1 MNGADIIAVIIL
13 IALAIA
19 VIVYLLH
26 WLYRRS
32 SKEIS
37 FVRTGMGG
45 EKVVLSGGAFVIP
58 IIHNVTMVGMR
69 TVCIEVRR
77 NGEKSLITKNRMR
90 VELVAEFYLRV
101 KPTEAAVSIA
111 AQSLGK
117 RTLEADSMREL
128 VQGRFVDALAIVAAS
143 MSMDE
148 MQEKRG
154 QYVKAVKNLAEE
166 HLSQT
171 GLELETVSLTGLDQ
185 APLEMFNPSNAFDA
199 EGLTQLTQQIE
210 QRKKDRNDIE
220 QETLIQIRD
229 KNLETEKLALEI
241 DRESEFARLK
251 QALEI
256 STQRN
261 QQRTAI
267 ARDRAEREREAEEVQ
282 IRAEEAIEL
291 VKISQHQVLEV
302 ERRLT
307 ETRLITEI
315 ESRRRD
321 QNEIERN
328 AAVEIEKLNLETE
341 KKLLELRKLQEF
353 SRIEQEQEIAIK
365 KAQQKA
371 EITSAEASRYR
382 EAELSQITAEQDVR
396 SAEIQQQKNIDVVR
410 IAAEEE
416 ARSHEIEKVKRIKL
430 NEYER
435 DLTLMKKSKDVYE
448 VKIIEEQAH
457 AEAIKAT
464 ESVVTSRDQEI
475 ADRKKK
481 IELIMA
487 SAVAESSAIKV
498 KTNADAETFV
508 AEQRTKAEDFA
519 TLAAKHRYEV
529 DAAGHQMLNQAENLR
544 SEASRESQVRMQ
556 LATNLEGIIRESVKP
571 IEGIDTIKIYEVNG
585 LPGIGHNQSRGGS
598 GAGDEAMPGGEGRGT
613 NFADSVVNSAL
624 RYRAQLPLVDNL
636 LEEIGMAPG
645 EITNIGNILNAGKRK
660 KSNDGTPDGDGN

>member
-328 AAVEIEKLNLETE
+328 AAVEIEKLNLDTE

-371 EITSAEASRYR
+371 EITSAEASRDR

-396 SAEIQQQKNIDVVR
+396 SAELQQQKKIDVVR

-498 KTNADAETFV
+498 KWMQPDIKCSIRPKISAV
-508 AEQRTKAEDFA
+508 KQ
-519 TLAAKHRYEV
+519 AAR
-529 DAAGHQMLNQAENLR
+529 AR
-544 SEASRESQVRMQ
+544 SECSLLLIWKVLSARASNR
-556 LATNLEGIIRESVKP
+556 
-571 IEGIDTIKIYEVNG
+571 
-585 LPGIGHNQSRGGS
+585 SR
-598 GAGDEAMPGGEGRGT
+598 
-613 NFADSVVNSAL
+613 VL
-624 RYRAQLPLVDNL
+624 
-636 LEEIGMAPG
+636 
-645 EITNIGNILNAGKRK
+645 ILSKYTR
-660 KSNDGTPDGDGN
+660 

>member
-210 QRKKDRNDIE
+210 QRKKR
-220 QETLIQIRD
+220 
-229 KNLETEKLALEI
+229 
-241 DRESEFARLK
+241 
-251 QALEI
+251 
-256 STQRN
+256 
-261 QQRTAI
+261 
-267 ARDRAEREREAEEVQ
+267 
-282 IRAEEAIEL
+282 
-291 VKISQHQVLEV
+291 
-302 ERRLT
+302 
-307 ETRLITEI
+307 
-315 ESRRRD
+315 
-321 QNEIERN
+321 
-328 AAVEIEKLNLETE
+328 
-341 KKLLELRKLQEF
+341 
-353 SRIEQEQEIAIK
+353 
-365 KAQQKA
+365 
-371 EITSAEASRYR
+371 
-382 EAELSQITAEQDVR
+382 
-396 SAEIQQQKNIDVVR
+396 
-410 IAAEEE
+410 
-416 ARSHEIEKVKRIKL
+416 
-430 NEYER
+430 
-435 DLTLMKKSKDVYE
+435 
-448 VKIIEEQAH
+448 
-457 AEAIKAT
+457 
-464 ESVVTSRDQEI
+464 
-475 ADRKKK
+475 
-481 IELIMA
+481 
-487 SAVAESSAIKV
+487 
-498 KTNADAETFV
+498 
-508 AEQRTKAEDFA
+508 
-519 TLAAKHRYEV
+519 
-529 DAAGHQMLNQAENLR
+529 
-544 SEASRESQVRMQ
+544 
-556 LATNLEGIIRESVKP
+556 P
-571 IEGIDTIKIYEVNG
+571 
-585 LPGIGHNQSRGGS
+585 
-598 GAGDEAMPGGEGRGT
+598 
-613 NFADSVVNSAL
+613 
-624 RYRAQLPLVDNL
+624 
-636 LEEIGMAPG
+636 
-645 EITNIGNILNAGKRK
+645 
-660 KSNDGTPDGDGN
+660 